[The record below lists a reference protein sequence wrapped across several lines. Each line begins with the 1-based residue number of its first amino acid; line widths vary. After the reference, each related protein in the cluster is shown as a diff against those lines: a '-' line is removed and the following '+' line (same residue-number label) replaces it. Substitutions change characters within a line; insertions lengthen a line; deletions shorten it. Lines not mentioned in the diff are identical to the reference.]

1 MNRIYKNSDIK
12 FNVDSDARIGNKFLI
27 KFYTTNKSFN
37 IQKTSDDVVI
47 ENETR
52 YIKLNWSE
60 LSTIGDGVLNFVVNN
75 MADDAEFDDK
85 IYNDT
90 FSRTT
95 YYYISSNL
103 HVSEDDTESF
113 SQMLAD
119 LQNQANEIEVALSAE
134 VDRAQTEEDRLQ
146 SEINDVDEKLTEC
159 CNAAN
164 QRIDDLVTKH
174 DEDVTA
180 LTQSIKDE
188 KERAEGVE
196 SNLTET
202 INSEINRAT
211 KKENEISNALDDLE
225 TKHDEDVD
233 TINATIIEDEEIIAA
248 TAAYLDSNI
257 KANTEAIDTLA
268 DKVTNDIAKALQEER
283 ERATEADKE
292 LSQAIAKEKADR
304 ESTDSTLTANISAE
318 TTRAKAAEKKNADDI
333 SALTQT
339 VNTNKTNLEKSI
351 SDEATARQNA
361 DTTLQTNID
370 NLTST
375 VSSNKSATDTAIA
388 NEKKAREEADTTLTN
403 ALDVEVKRAKAA
415 EQANT
420 TAIGNEETRAKGVEK
435 GLADDIA
442 TLQST
447 KQDNL
452 SGTPQQIKIENNVV
466 SFADDAIWICGDY

>member
-12 FNVDSDARIGNKFLI
+12 FNVDSDVRIANKFLI

-37 IQKTSDDVVI
+37 IQKTSDDIVI

-103 HVSEDDTESF
+103 DVSEDDTESF

-119 LQNQANEIEVALSAE
+119 LQSQA
-134 VDRAQTEEDRLQ
+134 
-146 SEINDVDEKLTEC
+146 
-159 CNAAN
+159 
-164 QRIDDLVTKH
+164 
-174 DEDVTA
+174 
-180 LTQSIKDE
+180 
-188 KERAEGVE
+188 
-196 SNLTET
+196 
-202 INSEINRAT
+202 
-211 KKENEISNALDDLE
+211 
-225 TKHDEDVD
+225 
-233 TINATIIEDEEIIAA
+233 
-248 TAAYLDSNI
+248 
-257 KANTEAIDTLA
+257 
-268 DKVTNDIAKALQEER
+268 NDIAKALQEER